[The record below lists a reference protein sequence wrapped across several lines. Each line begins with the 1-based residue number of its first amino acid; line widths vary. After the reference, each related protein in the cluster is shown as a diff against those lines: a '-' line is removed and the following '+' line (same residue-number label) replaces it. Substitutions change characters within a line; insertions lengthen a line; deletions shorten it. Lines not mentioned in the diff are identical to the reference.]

1 MKETWNELQQK
12 IREKAVLAGE
22 MAAKGATVAGQKAS
36 EVWNTSKKRIK
47 VFELNTQIDMLYRE
61 IGRIAYHAHIGA
73 DVDEEAMES
82 AFTAVDEKM
91 AQIAELKSSEEE

>member
-22 MAAKGATVAGQKAS
+22 LAAKGASAAGQKAT
-36 EVWNTSKKRIK
+36 EVWNNSKKRVK
-47 VFELNTQIDMLYRE
+47 AFELNTQIDMLYRE

-73 DVDEEAMES
+73 DVDEETMEA
-82 AFTAVDEKM
+82 AFASVDEKM
-91 AQIAELKSSEEE
+91 AQLAELKSEEE

>member
-1 MKETWNELQQK
+1 MKETWNELYQK

-22 MAAKGATVAGQKAS
+22 MAAKGATAAGQKAS
-36 EVWNTSKKRIK
+36 EVWTSSKKRVK

-73 DVDEEAMES
+73 DVDEEMMEA
-82 AFTAVDEKM
+82 AFNAVDEKM
-91 AQIAELKSSEEE
+91 AEIAALKDDEE